1 MKQYT
6 LEELKKVIKSDDF
19 AVNSTYATLNVLS
32 MITTIIGQ
40 SSPLIADQ
48 LRSVMDQYLGN
59 VNQLL
64 NTKTSAGNVLS
75 GNGPHGSVI
84 RKYLEMG
91 LYLAEGQEECQNWI
105 KKLASFEHQ
114 FNFKPMPIH
123 SDEHGMY
130 RDMETLFRDVR
141 EMCLVTD
148 TRKKVLFELPA
159 VHAGMGFTSSRI
171 GIRLSVDDNFGPR
184 LEYNHPLEEGWF
196 DHNGLYV
203 SDVFSRLK
211 PEVDK
216 LIENHG
222 LVGRVDVEKIE
233 QIKKYLLNQPTTDT
247 NKYSRQLSASVD
259 NHHLVFRLIGN
270 YENIDGLNHDIEV
283 FYRPNSH
290 YSDRISNPHPFRVN
304 MLLTKAV
311 KDIEDEINKRET
323 HADPAN

>member
-84 RKYLEMG
+84 RKHLEMG
-91 LYLAEGQEECQNWI
+91 LYLAEGQEECQNWT

-148 TRKKVLFELPA
+148 TRKKVLVELPPA
-159 VHAGMGFTSSRI
+159 PADKETTSPRI
-171 GIRLSVDDNFGPR
+171 GVRLLVDEDFRCR

-196 DHNGLYV
+196 DHSGLYV
-203 SDVFSRLK
+203 TDVFSRLK

-216 LIENHG
+216 LIEGHG
-222 LVGRVDVEKIE
+222 LVNHVEVDKIE
-233 QIKKYLLNQPTTDT
+233 QIKRYLLNQPTTDT
-247 NKYSRQLSASVD
+247 NKYSRQLSTNI
-259 NHHLVFRLIGN
+259 NHHHIVFRLVGN
-270 YENIDGLNHDIEV
+270 YENIDGLSHDIEV
-283 FYRPNSH
+283 FYRPRTY

-304 MLLTKAV
+304 MLLTKAL
-311 KDIEDEINKRET
+311 KDIDDEISKRET